1 MPKCILFLQNE
12 TKFHKLTKTPSL
24 SQTEKET
31 FTVSQN
37 QRALLAI
44 FRQSCV
50 HRRFS
55 SGERWQ
61 TLEAFATIPLVVN
74 FERRK
79 LINSVEPVTTL
90 FFFREPGI
98 ES

>member
-1 MPKCILFLQNE
+1 
-12 TKFHKLTKTPSL
+12 
-24 SQTEKET
+24 
-31 FTVSQN
+31 V
-37 QRALLAI
+37 
-44 FRQSCV
+44 
-50 HRRFS
+50 
-55 SGERWQ
+55 RWQ